1 MALAAACGGL
11 HERDCAPARG
21 YGHAAREGRAG
32 WCGDRTAEARPI
44 DARHSLSV
52 CPQAPRALRIT
63 ARKRAPDPSLGFPCH
78 VVIWVLFLRIA
89 GLSLRLKLR
98 CWRSPRKHGRRA
110 FAS

>member
-32 WCGDRTAEARPI
+32 WCGDGTAEARPI
-44 DARHSLSV
+44 DARQSLSV
-52 CPQAPRALRIT
+52 CAKAPSALRIT

-78 VVIWVLFLRIA
+78 VVILFLLRRIA
-89 GLSLRLKLR
+89 DRDLYFYPPILQSFLER
-98 CWRSPRKHGRRA
+98 
-110 FAS
+110 